1 VPFVE
6 LPGESDAIALGSLG
20 AWKAATSQESVA
32 QAELAK
38 LLTFKR
44 YCTITAPFAGV
55 VTRRFADPGTLVQGG
70 VSAGAQVSPLIQLS
84 QQDLLRLSFPVTESL
99 VALVHVGSR
108 VAFHIGALNEDRTSG
123 VTRFRTRVENSTRTM
138 EVQIDVPNADLHIT
152 PGMYASVHM
161 QVDRHAG
168 VLILPHEAIRRR
180 PQAHLVYV
188 VGADRLVQ
196 ERPVTIG
203 LESPESIEILSG
215 VKLGETVVY
224 GNLEKIRP
232 GQLVDPKPVS
242 NKEPAASP

>member
-108 VAFHIGALNEDRTSG
+108 VAFHIGALNEDRT
-123 VTRFRTRVENSTRTM
+123 
-138 EVQIDVPNADLHIT
+138 
-152 PGMYASVHM
+152 
-161 QVDRHAG
+161 
-168 VLILPHEAIRRR
+168 
-180 PQAHLVYV
+180 
-188 VGADRLVQ
+188 
-196 ERPVTIG
+196 
-203 LESPESIEILSG
+203 
-215 VKLGETVVY
+215 
-224 GNLEKIRP
+224 
-232 GQLVDPKPVS
+232 
-242 NKEPAASP
+242 